1 MHVFSSFESSVYV
14 ELAILALEQDGFGRE
29 SIAAVPMEPTT
40 RSISLSDSICRAEG
54 VGVIDMAAILGTIFA
69 VLGAS
74 FGFELRWGPI
84 LWGLIGLALGVCA
97 SFILFL
103 MAGKRLNHTA
113 SGSKAVVILIIHCEQ
128 GDSHKAIQILK
139 QFSAISI
146 GNLD

>member
-29 SIAAVPMEPTT
+29 SIAAVPMEPIT

-84 LWGLIGLALGVCA
+84 PWGLIGLALGVCA
-97 SFILFL
+97 SLILFL
-103 MAGKRLNHTA
+103 IAGKGLNPTA
-113 SGSKAVVILIIHCEQ
+113 SGPKAGVMLIIHCEQ
-128 GDSHKAIQILK
+128 GDSHKAIRILK

>member
-1 MHVFSSFESSVYV
+1 M

-84 LWGLIGLALGVCA
+84 LWGLIGLAAGVCA
-97 SFILFL
+97 SLILFL
-103 MAGKRLNHTA
+103 MGGKRLNHKA
-113 SGSKAVVILIIHCEQ
+113 SDTKAVVMLIIHCEQ